1 MPWSPERV
9 RAKEGLTLT
18 DGEIQTVRA
27 KFPKAEDGGIY
38 IDAVFEGGGVRGV
51 GFLGAM
57 RCFDEVGVKLRKVAG
72 TSAGAMMAAALA
84 SRMSQDELEATIGAL
99 DFNALLSAKNRFIW
113 NGKPEDDMDNIGKVL
128 ANLTL
133 VRALGQ
139 YSSQPLLSWL
149 KKVLGDRLKTF
160 ADVCHDAGGQWFDK
174 RELKVIAS
182 DISAGEMIVFPDD
195 LGVDQGGFSVAEA
208 VRLSMSIPFFFE
220 PGNLGGRTVIDGGV
234 LSNFPLWLY
243 DAPVGVTP
251 KCPTIGFRLA
261 NKVSAP
267 KPITSALDILGA
279 MVRTMTVAQEKRYL
293 RDFDQ
298 GRIITIDT
306 GDVSPTQF
314 GIGDVEKD
322 ALYENGYTAAKRFLL
337 EEWDWGAYLE
347 KRHVRMGVTKTPT
360 SHQQQTEE
368 PSCTPDCSAPQAR
381 SEDSEH
387 QIA

>member
-1 MPWSPERV
+1 MTG
-9 RAKEGLTLT
+9 A
-18 DGEIQTVRA
+18 EIRSVRA
-27 KFPKAEDGGIY
+27 KFPKADDGKIY

-51 GFLGAM
+51 AFLGAM
-57 RCFDEVGVKLRKVAG
+57 RCFDEIGISLRKVAG
-72 TSAGAMMAAALA
+72 TSAGAMTAAALA

-99 DFNALLSAKNRFIW
+99 DFKALLSAKNRFIW

-128 ANLTL
+128 TNLTL

-139 YSSQPLLSWL
+139 YSSEPLLLWL
-149 KKVLGDRLKTF
+149 KKVLDKRLKTF
-160 ADVCHDAGGQWFDK
+160 GDLSRDEGDQWFNK
-174 RELKVIAS
+174 RELKVVAS

-195 LGVDQGGFSVAEA
+195 LGVAQRDFSVAEA

-220 PGNLGGRTVIDGGV
+220 PGNLAGRTVIDGGV

-243 DAPVGVTP
+243 DAPVGVAP
-251 KCPTIGFRLA
+251 KCPTIGFCLA
-261 NKVSAP
+261 NKVGAP
-267 KPITSALDILGA
+267 KQITSALDILSA

-322 ALYENGYTAAKRFLL
+322 ALYEKGYAAAKRFLL
-337 EEWDWGAYLE
+337 EEWDWDAYLA
-347 KRHVRMGVTKTPT
+347 KRHAGITKTLT
-360 SHQQQTEE
+360 SLQSQTEG
-368 PSCTPDCSAPQAR
+368 PSCTPSCSEPPAQ

-387 QIA
+387 QTA